1 MERGL
6 YIAAAG
12 MLAEQARQDHISQ
25 DLANAATSGY
35 KQDRVA
41 QKNFAEALL
50 ENTRT
55 KSQIGTLGTG
65 PLITSSKTDFSQAP
79 IKDTGAP
86 LDLAISGEGF
96 FAIRTANGTRYTR
109 DGSFQAD
116 GKGQLVTQLGDVV
129 LGPDNRPVTVG
140 KDGTVDVSKV
150 GVFALTN
157 PVKAGDGQITGTA
170 AGKGAGVV
178 GSGALEVSGV
188 DSARTMIEMMA
199 SLRAYEANQK
209 VITTLDTT
217 LQSTAQQVGN
227 LPG

>member
-129 LGPDNRPVTVG
+129 LGPDNRPST
-140 KDGTVDVSKV
+140 SRR
-150 GVFALTN
+150 
-157 PVKAGDGQITGTA
+157 
-170 AGKGAGVV
+170 
-178 GSGALEVSGV
+178 
-188 DSARTMIEMMA
+188 SA
-199 SLRAYEANQK
+199 S
-209 VITTLDTT
+209 
-217 LQSTAQQVGN
+217 S
-227 LPG
+227 P